1 MIARRVY
8 KQLKHKM
15 CPFDLVVLHNM
26 YFVWWRIKMMWGQCV
41 WMFWQGA
48 SGLGFAIVEEVRD
61 NQPGIYIR
69 SITPGG
75 VAAQV
80 RRDATLERETKQR
93 NLCALPVYST
103 KIIVLILLCFVY

>member
-1 MIARRVY
+1 
-8 KQLKHKM
+8 M
-15 CPFDLVVLHNM
+15 CGCFE
-26 YFVWWRIKMMWGQCV
+26 K
-41 WMFWQGA
+41 GA

-80 RRDATLERETKQR
+80 RREATLEREICVHYQ
-93 NLCALPVYST
+93 YSICT
-103 KIIVLILLCFVY
+103 IIIV